1 MLAPAFENTAVQDIS
16 HLKGPCEI
24 NILNLQRISPE
35 RDNPRFQNNLGT
47 EVSGTKDS
55 WIQGSSSFYEIKFN
69 AKGQQHIWPLKP
81 DSLPSSSFWRNQKEP
96 SQVAGKIWRTGQ
108 YE

>member
-1 MLAPAFENTAVQDIS
+1 MLAPAFENTAIQDIS
-16 HLKGPCEI
+16 HLKGPYEI

-55 WIQGSSSFYEIKFN
+55 WTKALAVSMKLSPMQK
-69 AKGQQHIWPLKP
+69 
-81 DSLPSSSFWRNQKEP
+81 DSNIFGP
-96 SQVAGKIWRTGQ
+96 
-108 YE
+108 